1 MKTLKFRLI
10 EYSEYKGYTNFSAF
24 SIQYKTGLLW
34 TDYKVGASGY
44 KEIKIFESE
53 KDCIEEIFTK
63 SKYKTEELKLKQYPR
78 VKFIT
83 KIKK

>member
-10 EYSEYKGYTNFSAF
+10 EYSKHKGYTDFSAF
-24 SIQYKTGLLW
+24 SIQYKTSLLW
-34 TDYKVGASGY
+34 MDYKIDN
-44 KEIKIFESE
+44 EIKMFESE
-53 KDCIEEIFTK
+53 KDCIEEIFVK

-78 VKFIT
+78 IKFIT